1 MIINKVT
8 INVLKRI
15 WRTQQKIRIKPRSKN
30 YFFVSIG
37 KWGKWG
43 KWEIGAKEGGRKFKL
58 GLEINS

>member
-37 KWGKWG
+37 KWGKWV
-43 KWEIGAKEGGRKFKL
+43 IGAKERGRRFKL